1 MNYVNQRL
9 SGLNGFDAENCRSA
23 AATRR
28 AKAHCQTRA
37 MWTWAFGT
45 ARANVTRISR
55 SAGNRRVGLCP
66 EYFFFWPQPPPR
78 QAVRTRRPPLLPLP
92 ISATSSP
99 AGWMP
104 QTAAPRERDTR
115 TASRSA
121 RRKGRASGCESPA
134 LTAVN
139 RRRERRR
146 YGAGFFTCSS
156 CARCRYSSA
165 RFSSRV
171 RVILV
176 NGSSA
181 LTLVNKP
188 TCS

>member
-1 MNYVNQRL
+1 MNYVNQLL

-28 AKAHCQTRA
+28 AKARCQTRA

-55 SAGNRRVGLCP
+55 LAGNRRVGSCP

-104 QTAAPRERDTR
+104 QTAAPPERATR
-115 TASRSA
+115 IASRSA

-134 LTAVN
+134 RTPAL
-139 RRRERRR
+139 R
-146 YGAGFFTCSS
+146 GGFFHLQFLRSLPVFVGQIFEPG
-156 CARCRYSSA
+156 ARDPGE
-165 RFSSRV
+165 RF
-171 RVILV
+171 IGAHL
-176 NGSSA
+176 GEQTDMFIA
-181 LTLVNKP
+181 
-188 TCS
+188 